1 MCTTCGCGEPG
12 PIPGN
17 EKTHGSGTAYDIGV
31 SLLAANNK
39 QAEHVRQHFT
49 RHGTLAINLMS
60 APGSGK
66 TALIERTL
74 EMTKGKLTIGVL
86 AGDLETQR
94 DAERVRAK
102 GALAKAI
109 TTGQA
114 CHLDAFMVEKA
125 LENLPHETIDLLFI
139 ENVGNLVCPSLYDV
153 GAHINVVLL
162 SVTEGEDK
170 PLKYPLVFRA
180 AELLVVSKTDLLPY
194 LAFDASKAVSWAKEI
209 NPHIRILKLSSK
221 TLDGFESWTSFLMER
236 IGDLRQQSKSARHE
250 AGVSR

>member
-1 MCTTCGCGEPG
+1 MCTTCGCSEPG
-12 PIPGN
+12 PIPAS
-17 EKTHGSGTAYDIGV
+17 EKSPGSATSRNIGV
-31 SLLAANNK
+31 SLLAANDK
-39 QAEHVRQHFT
+39 QAEHVRSHFT

-74 EMTKGKLTIGVL
+74 EMTQGKLKIGVL

-94 DAERVRAK
+94 DAERVQAK
-102 GALAKAI
+102 GAIAKAI

-125 LENLPHETIDLLFI
+125 LEDLPHEALDLLFI

-153 GAHINVVLL
+153 GAHVNVVLL

-194 LAFDASKAVSWAKEI
+194 LAFDASKAKTWAQEI
-209 NPHIRILKLSSK
+209 NPGIRILELSAK
-221 TLDGFESWTSFLMER
+221 TLYGFEGWTNFLFER
-236 IGDLRQQSKSARHE
+236 IEALRLKH
-250 AGVSR
+250 AGLGLE